1 MDSSVAPAEDEAAT
15 LTTIPGD
22 ALGVVQQFIGFHSSP
37 AVSAVSTSL
46 YKTEELAAARARQRL
61 SLAAMPSLPSG
72 PRDLRDRRLA
82 TEYLSLV
89 PTTEG
94 AQSRTIICAENYHCD
109 DEQSLAAVLQRSCT
123 RCVLRTSTDQGCKDT
138 FIVEINKDAGEVLV
152 YEHPD
157 RDSFDYDRRS
167 IDYDQTPR
175 NLDWV
180 MQRVNLDEMTP
191 LERYEAVGVFV
202 GICCIKHYN
211 QLPGPPKYGDSILLQ
226 LPVADHK
233 KPQYEYV
240 QIGDRCRRFA
250 TPEPLT
256 RYFAH
261 VGNNHANM
269 EVALSERYVYFP
281 FFDRSGTVMYA
292 PRSDWR
298 FRSREQGPPYYE
310 GAWEACYE
318 WDVAGN
324 NRQRLPSDNRHGGSN
339 YNPDLSPA
347 PSDHSDSDSDSEGDV
362 EGVHWEWSRPNPF
375 MGGRR
380 YKIMLSQRERR
391 KRRRAARTA

>member
-94 AQSRTIICAENYHCD
+94 AQSRTIICA
-109 DEQSLAAVLQRSCT
+109 
-123 RCVLRTSTDQGCKDT
+123 
-138 FIVEINKDAGEVLV
+138 
-152 YEHPD
+152 
-157 RDSFDYDRRS
+157 
-167 IDYDQTPR
+167 
-175 NLDWV
+175 
-180 MQRVNLDEMTP
+180 
-191 LERYEAVGVFV
+191 
-202 GICCIKHYN
+202 
-211 QLPGPPKYGDSILLQ
+211 
-226 LPVADHK
+226 
-233 KPQYEYV
+233 EYV

-380 YKIMLSQRERR
+380 YKIRLSQRERR
-391 KRRRAARTA
+391 KRRRAARNS